1 MHVFVRFHNLGFP
14 LGLPWLIPGTSG
26 EVEVEEGEEMLWVDQ
41 LSSVHLEIFP
51 SGREETVQWFKIN
64 KENKN
69 SLSTRG
75 GEIIFYK
82 I

>member
-1 MHVFVRFHNLGFP
+1 LT
-14 LGLPWLIPGTSG
+14 GLPGTSRK
-26 EVEVEEGEEMLWVDQ
+26 VEVEEGKEMLRGDQ

-64 KENKN
+64 QENKN

>member
-1 MHVFVRFHNLGFP
+1 
-14 LGLPWLIPGTSG
+14 
-26 EVEVEEGEEMLWVDQ
+26 VEVEEGEEMLWVDQ

-51 SGREETVQWFKIN
+51 SDREETVQGLKIN